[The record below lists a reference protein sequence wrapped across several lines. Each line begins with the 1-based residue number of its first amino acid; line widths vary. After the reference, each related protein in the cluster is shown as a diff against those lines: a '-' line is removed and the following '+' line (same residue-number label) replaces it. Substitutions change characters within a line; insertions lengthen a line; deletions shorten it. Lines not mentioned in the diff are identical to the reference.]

1 MSGKIVKLLISKDI
15 KSPMQN
21 VNQIVLEVGKGIF
34 GDRYY
39 NQEGTFSNKGEIE
52 PDRDVTLIE
61 IEKINTLNEE
71 HNLNITAED
80 FRRNIVV
87 SNCDLNSFVGK
98 EFQIGEVVLKGLRLC
113 EPCKYL
119 SNKLDTM
126 FKNLSDNMADID
138 EDELS
143 EMINGESEIEGA
155 QGVPLGSIFSG
166 LFLNYSELILKK
178 CK

>member
-1 MSGKIVKLLISKDI
+1 MSGKIVKLLISKDP
-15 KSPMQN
+15 KSNMLN
-21 VNQIVLEVGKGIF
+21 VNQIVLEAGKGIF

-61 IEKINTLNEE
+61 IEKIDALNKE
-71 HNLNITAED
+71 HNLDITAED

-87 SNCDLNSFVGK
+87 SNCDLNSLVDK

-119 SNKLDTM
+119 SDKLNNKEV
-126 FKNLSDNMADID
+126 LSQ
-138 EDELS
+138 
-143 EMINGESEIEGA
+143 MIHKAGLRA
-155 QGVPLGSIFSG
+155 QIIKSGSID
-166 LFLNYSELILKK
+166 LNSQLEIR
-178 CK
+178 

>member
-1 MSGKIVKLLISKDI
+1 MSGKIVKLLISKDTQT
-15 KSPMQN
+15 PMLN

-39 NQEGTFSNKGEIE
+39 NQIGTFSNKGEIE

-61 IEKINTLNEE
+61 IEKIDALNNE
-71 HNLNITAED
+71 HNLDITAED

-87 SNCDLNSFVGK
+87 TNCDLNSLVGK

-119 SNKLDTM
+119 SDKL
-126 FKNLSDNMADID
+126 NNQEVLSQMVHKAG
-138 EDELS
+138 LR
-143 EMINGESEIEGA
+143 A
-155 QGVPLGSIFSG
+155 QIIKGGSID
-166 LFLNYSELILKK
+166 LNSQIEAK
-178 CK
+178 

>member
-1 MSGKIVKLLISKDI
+1 MSGKIVKLLISKDP
-15 KSPMQN
+15 KSDMLN
-21 VNQIVLEVGKGIF
+21 VNQIVLEAGKGIF

-61 IEKINTLNEE
+61 IEKIDALNKE

-80 FRRNIVV
+80 LRRNIVV
-87 SNCDLNSFVGK
+87 SNCDLNSLVDK

-119 SNKLDTM
+119 SDKLNE
-126 FKNLSDNMADID
+126 KKV
-138 EDELS
+138 LS
-143 EMINGESEIEGA
+143 EMVHKAGLRA
-155 QGVPLGSIFSG
+155 QIIKSGSID
-166 LFLNYSELILKK
+166 LNSQVEVK
-178 CK
+178 

>member
-1 MSGKIVKLLISKDI
+1 ML
-15 KSPMQN
+15 N

-61 IEKINTLNEE
+61 IEKIDALNKE
-71 HNLNITAED
+71 HNLDITAED
-80 FRRNIVV
+80 LRRNIVV
-87 SNCDLNSFVGK
+87 SNCDLNSLVDK

-119 SNKLDTM
+119 SDKLNE
-126 FKNLSDNMADID
+126 KKV
-138 EDELS
+138 LS
-143 EMINGESEIEGA
+143 EMVHKAGLRA
-155 QGVPLGSIFSG
+155 QIIKSGSID
-166 LFLNYSELILKK
+166 LNSQVEVK
-178 CK
+178 

>member
-1 MSGKIVKLLISKDI
+1 MSGKIVNLLISKSI
-15 KSPMQN
+15 ESPMNN

-39 NQEGTFSNKGEIE
+39 NQEGTFSNKGKIE

-87 SNCDLNSFVGK
+87 SNCDLNSLVGK
-98 EFQIGEVVLKGLRLC
+98 EFQIGEVVLKGIRLC

-119 SNKLDTM
+119 ADKLNE
-126 FKNLSDNMADID
+126 KKALA
-138 EDELS
+138 
-143 EMINGESEIEGA
+143 EMVHKAGLRA
-155 QGVPLGSIFSG
+155 QIIKGGSIDLTSQI
-166 LFLNYSELILKK
+166 EI
-178 CK
+178 

>member
-1 MSGKIVKLLISKDI
+1 MSGKIAKLLISKDTQ
-15 KSPMQN
+15 SDMLN

-61 IEKINTLNEE
+61 IEKIDALNKEYD
-71 HNLNITAED
+71 LNITAED

-87 SNCDLNSFVGK
+87 SNCDLNSLVGK

-119 SNKLDTM
+119 SNKLD
-126 FKNLSDNMADID
+126 NEQVLSQMVHKAG
-138 EDELS
+138 LR
-143 EMINGESEIEGA
+143 A
-155 QGVPLGSIFSG
+155 QIIKGGSID
-166 LFLNYSELILKK
+166 LNSQVEVK
-178 CK
+178 

>member
-1 MSGKIVKLLISKDI
+1 MSGKIAKLLISKDTQ
-15 KSPMQN
+15 SDMLN
-21 VNQIVLEVGKGIF
+21 VNQIVLEIGKGIF

-61 IEKINTLNEE
+61 IEKIDALNKE

-87 SNCDLNSFVGK
+87 SNCDLNSLVGK

-119 SNKLDTM
+119 SNKLDNE
-126 FKNLSDNMADID
+126 KVLSQMVHKAG
-138 EDELS
+138 LR
-143 EMINGESEIEGA
+143 A
-155 QGVPLGSIFSG
+155 QIIKGGSID
-166 LFLNYSELILKK
+166 LNSQVEVK
-178 CK
+178 

>member
-1 MSGKIVKLLISKDI
+1 MSGKIAKLLISKDTQ
-15 KSPMQN
+15 SDMLN

-61 IEKINTLNEE
+61 IEKVDALNKE
-71 HNLNITAED
+71 NDLNITAED

-87 SNCDLNSFVGK
+87 SNCDLNSLVGK

-119 SNKLDTM
+119 SNKLDNE
-126 FKNLSDNMADID
+126 KVLSQMVHKAG
-138 EDELS
+138 LR
-143 EMINGESEIEGA
+143 A
-155 QGVPLGSIFSG
+155 QIIKGGSID
-166 LFLNYSELILKK
+166 LNSQVEVK
-178 CK
+178 

>member
-1 MSGKIVKLLISKDI
+1 MSGKIVKLLISKDP
-15 KSPMQN
+15 KSAMLN
-21 VNQIVLEVGKGIF
+21 VNQIVLEAGKGIF

-61 IEKINTLNEE
+61 IEKIDALNKE

-80 FRRNIVV
+80 LRRNIVV
-87 SNCDLNSFVGK
+87 SNCDLNSLVDK

-119 SNKLDTM
+119 SDKLNE
-126 FKNLSDNMADID
+126 KKV
-138 EDELS
+138 LS
-143 EMINGESEIEGA
+143 EMVHKAGLRA
-155 QGVPLGSIFSG
+155 QIIKSGSID
-166 LFLNYSELILKK
+166 LNSQVEVK
-178 CK
+178 

>member
-1 MSGKIVKLLISKDI
+1 MSGKIAKLLISKDTQ
-15 KSPMQN
+15 SDMLN
-21 VNQIVLEVGKGIF
+21 VNQIVLEIGKGIF

-61 IEKINTLNEE
+61 IEKIDALNKEYD
-71 HNLNITAED
+71 LNITAED

-87 SNCDLNSFVGK
+87 SNCDLNSLVGK

-119 SNKLDTM
+119 SNKLDNE
-126 FKNLSDNMADID
+126 KVLSQMVHKAG
-138 EDELS
+138 LR
-143 EMINGESEIEGA
+143 A
-155 QGVPLGSIFSG
+155 QIIKGGSID
-166 LFLNYSELILKK
+166 LNSQVEVK
-178 CK
+178 

>member
-1 MSGKIVKLLISKDI
+1 MSGKIVKLLISKDP
-15 KSPMQN
+15 KSAMLN
-21 VNQIVLEVGKGIF
+21 VNQIVLEAGKGIF

-61 IEKINTLNEE
+61 IEKIDALNKE
-71 HNLNITAED
+71 HNLDITAED

-87 SNCDLNSFVGK
+87 SNCDLNSLVGK

-119 SNKLDTM
+119 SNKLDNE
-126 FKNLSDNMADID
+126 KVLSQMVHKAG
-138 EDELS
+138 LR
-143 EMINGESEIEGA
+143 A
-155 QGVPLGSIFSG
+155 QIIKGGSID
-166 LFLNYSELILKK
+166 LNSQVEVK
-178 CK
+178 

>member
-1 MSGKIVKLLISKDI
+1 MSGKIVKLLISKDTQ
-15 KSPMQN
+15 STMLN
-21 VNQIVLEVGKGIF
+21 VNQIVLEVRKGTF

-61 IEKINTLNEE
+61 IEKIDALNKE

-80 FRRNIVV
+80 LRRNIVV
-87 SNCDLNSFVGK
+87 TNCDLNSLVGK

-119 SNKLDTM
+119 ADKLNEKKT
-126 FKNLSDNMADID
+126 
-138 EDELS
+138 LS
-143 EMINGESEIEGA
+143 EMVHKAGLRA
-155 QGVPLGSIFSG
+155 QIIKGGSID
-166 LFLNYSELILKK
+166 LNSQVEI
-178 CK
+178 